1 MSVLKKTTISGVV
14 DAILINTDGDK
25 DLTSERVEQVN
36 VTYGGFEGD
45 AHYGETRA
53 SCVRVTQQY
62 PEGTEIR
69 NVRQISI
76 LSSEEMQE
84 IAEALAIPVLAP
96 EWVGANLAIS
106 GIPQLTLLP
115 PSSRL
120 ISTSGVSLVVD
131 MENQPCKF
139 PGEIIEEHHPGYGG
153 RFVGAAMGKRGVTAW
168 VEREG
173 VLHTGD
179 TLTLHIPPQRIY
191 SI

>member
-1 MSVLKKTTISGVV
+1 MAVLKKTTVVGHV
-14 DAILINTDGDK
+14 DAILINSDGDK
-25 DLTSERVEQVN
+25 DLTSERIDSVD
-36 VTYGGFEGD
+36 VTYGGFVGD
-45 AHYGETRA
+45 SHYGETRD

-69 NVRQISI
+69 NVRQLSI
-76 LSSEEMQE
+76 LSSEEIQE
-84 IAEALAIPVLAP
+84 IADTLDIPFLQP

-106 GIPQLTLLP
+106 NIPRLTQLP

-120 ISTSGVSLVVD
+120 ISESGVSLVID
-131 MENQPCKF
+131 MENHPCKY
-139 PGEIIEEHHPGYGG
+139 PGEIIEEHHPGHGG

-168 VEREG
+168 VERQG

-179 TLTLHIPPQRIY
+179 SLTLHIPPQRIY